1 MIGVCLVN
9 KIGDNLVPLTDYVRC
24 ASTIMQQLQDEESK
38 QIFGARLNY
47 LFDRNEDKFYEV
59 IDSLG
64 HRISSTEKCINNLKG
79 KSIVLIL
86 YSDFVNRTVNLL
98 NDLGIHILAIC
109 CKGREYDLD
118 NRVTLKE
125 IVSLYK
131 EAHVLIV
138 GSNLQKYEAYHFL
151 VNNGFGQDRIFVTAG
166 EVFVNYGCQYFDLEE
181 LVKRKDEEIF
191 VDAGCYDGMDSLQF
205 QLWSSANIKRILAF
219 EPDKDN
225 YNICESNLKRYC
237 KADYEL
243 FNFGVWD
250 REEELVFQN
259 DLINSY
265 ESKIAK
271 TGNLWSIQT
280 NHYESDVLKTDVNM
294 VKVNSIDKVLA
305 GRKATFIKMDVEGA
319 EVQALLGAKD
329 TIRKFKPRLAI
340 SIYHRPNDILEI
352 PRTINEIR
360 NDYLF
365 YLRHYCSNMSET
377 VLYCI

>member
-1 MIGVCLVN
+1 MTGVCFV
-9 KIGDNLVPLTDYVRC
+9 KEIRDNLVPLNDYVQC
-24 ASTIMQQLQDEESK
+24 TSTIMQQLQDEESK
-38 QIFGARLNY
+38 QIFNARLNY

-64 HRISSTEKCINNLKG
+64 HRISSTEKCISHLKG

-86 YSDFVNRTVNLL
+86 YSDFADRTVKLL

-109 CKGREYDLD
+109 CKGRKYDLA
-118 NRVTLKE
+118 NKVTLKE
-125 IVSLYK
+125 IVSLYQ

-151 VNNGFGQDRIFVTAG
+151 VNSGFGQDRIFVTAG

-181 LVKRKDEEIF
+181 LAKHTDEEIF

-205 QLWSSANIKRILAF
+205 LLWSSANIKRIIAF

-225 YNICESNLKRYC
+225 YNICESNLKKYC
-237 KADYEL
+237 KVDYEL
-243 FNFGVWD
+243 FNLGVWD
-250 REEELVFQN
+250 RDEELYFQN
-259 DLINSY
+259 DMINSY
-265 ESKIAK
+265 ESKIVK
-271 TGNLWSIQT
+271 TGKLWSIQT

-294 VKVNSIDKVLA
+294 VMVNSIDNVLA

-352 PRTINEIR
+352 PLRINKIR